1 MCCDV
6 FINHE
11 DTKNFSGVR
20 TQESGVRRKGRDF
33 FHHEEIEGHE
43 GRRFAEVAMQHPFGS
58 DCYSLIEASFYRLC
72 RICSGQ
78 LPSSRCYDAT

>member
-43 GRRFAEVAMQHPFGS
+43 DRCIYLLDGRCA
-58 DCYSLIEASFYRLC
+58 
-72 RICSGQ
+72 
-78 LPSSRCYDAT
+78 RC